1 MILPFIPSEL
11 CLISLRINIFH
22 LCGMELLFFIVF
34 PGWRRVD
41 AQLWV
46 FFPID
51 SHAAKI
57 SRAKSDWARAVLV
70 LQELDSQAAGKN
82 NSSSDPILSYQGKKS
97 LVGALGLLWYSTSV
111 LGNISILALE
121 LGILVF
127 EELINVA
134 DKPRI
139 LFFLLIFRLNFCL
152 GNICVQEK
160 WWLVGEVGRGRWSAW
175 GPFSKTK
182 FKKGQSDYGVGWL
195 FFQLLTYIF
204 SVLHQLCCA
213 GNTHEQPSLE

>member
-1 MILPFIPSEL
+1 MVLAFIPSVLYLNSL
-11 CLISLRINIFH
+11 CINIFH
-22 LCGMELLFFIVF
+22 LCGMEFLFCIVF
-34 PGWRRVD
+34 PGWRKVD
-41 AQLWV
+41 AQLWM

-82 NSSSDPILSYQGKKS
+82 DSSWNPILSYLGKKS
-97 LVGALGLLWYSTSV
+97 LVGALGLLWYSTCM

-127 EELINVA
+127 EKLINIK
-134 DKPRI
+134 DEPRI
-139 LFFLLIFRLNFCL
+139 LLFLLIFRLNFCL

-160 WWLVGEVGRGRWSAW
+160 WWLEGEMVKGRWSAW
-175 GPFSKTK
+175 GLFSRNHSMAVHCVCRKNK
-182 FKKGQSDYGVGWL
+182 
-195 FFQLLTYIF
+195 I
-204 SVLHQLCCA
+204 
-213 GNTHEQPSLE
+213 

>member
-1 MILPFIPSEL
+1 MVLPFIPSEL
-11 CLISLRINIFH
+11 CLISRCINIFH
-22 LCGMELLFFIVF
+22 LCGMEFLFCIVF

-82 NSSSDPILSYQGKKS
+82 DSPWNPILSCQGKKP
-97 LVGALGLLWYSTSV
+97 LVGALGLLWYSTST
-111 LGNISILALE
+111 LGNISIVALE

-127 EELINVA
+127 QELINIK
-134 DKPRI
+134 DEPRI
-139 LFFLLIFRLNFCL
+139 LLFLFIFRLNFCL
-152 GNICVQEK
+152 GDICVQEK
-160 WWLVGEVGRGRWSAW
+160 WWLVGEMGKGRWSAL
-175 GPFSKTK
+175 GLFSRNHSMTVHCVSRKNK
-182 FKKGQSDYGVGWL
+182 
-195 FFQLLTYIF
+195 I
-204 SVLHQLCCA
+204 
-213 GNTHEQPSLE
+213 